1 MSRIPLKSLEKIRSD
16 YVLGAMTQSGIAK
29 RHGISRVTLWKLA
42 KENDWRYASDR
53 EKALQKFN
61 ENSMLR
67 MNDQRLS
74 AVEDHAVQLTE
85 IREKINDINSLEE
98 LSMYSQQVDV
108 ILKCIKGER
117 LSYGLPNEI
126 RHLDQKTEQVV
137 RIEDALRDIEVI
149 DGDTVRDWDSAD
161 PRGEGGHTP
170 THILLES
177 HNDIHTETQ
186 NETDIRE

>member
-1 MSRIPLKSLEKIRSD
+1 MSRISLKTLEKIRSD
-16 YVLGAMTQSGIAK
+16 YVLGTMTQSAIAK

-42 KENDWRYASDR
+42 KENDWHYASDR

-85 IREKINDINSLEE
+85 IREKINNIKTLEE
-98 LSMYSQQVDV
+98 LSLYSQQVDI

-149 DGDTVRDWDSAD
+149 EAEPVRDWAD
-161 PRGEGGHTP
+161 HEARGEGGHTP
-170 THILLES
+170 TNILLES
-177 HNDIHTETQ
+177 HNDIHTEPQ
-186 NETDIRE
+186 NAEDL